1 MRRNP
6 HHTGRRCEPAGGV
19 GRVRA
24 RPTRRTPVPDHPS
37 GCGPGE
43 GTDPAYGG
51 VRVRFTPSDVPVLT
65 CFPADRAAALRGAA
79 EALARLGR
87 ADLGGCVE
95 VSPAGPPDPRSAAV
109 EHLAAAR
116 AVENALRGGCG
127 TVRLPPRWP
136 RPTST

>member
-6 HHTGRRCEPAGGV
+6 HHTGRRCEPAGWV
-19 GRVRA
+19 GRARTA
-24 RPTRRTPVPDHPS
+24 RPNPVPHPGHPP

-43 GTDPAYGG
+43 GYGG

-65 CFPADRAAALRGAA
+65 CFPANRTAALRGAA

-95 VSPAGPPDPRSAAV
+95 VSPAGAPPDARAAAA
-109 EHLAAAR
+109 EQLAAGR

-127 TVRLPPRWP
+127 TVRLPARWP
-136 RPTST
+136 PPSTS